1 MSEKKYNLT
10 IYETIALQVLALFR
24 NKTGKGCLNRDAIF
38 SDKELTGCIL
48 EAVEWYEK
56 TSSAEID
63 DSSFYP
69 YIKMVNE
76 IYLEVVKSDAF
87 LSSYTDGFRKCL
99 IECFEKN

>member
-10 IYETIALQVLALFR
+10 VYETIALQVLVLFR
-24 NKTGKGCLNRDAIF
+24 NKTGKGSLDHDTIF
-38 SDKELTGCIL
+38 SDERLTDCIL

-56 TSSAEID
+56 TSSEEID

-76 IYLEVVKSDAF
+76 KYLEVVKSDAF
-87 LSSYTDGFRKCL
+87 LSTYTDGFRKCL